1 MPAAPCRM
9 ASFRK
14 RQKKKIRSGQ
24 EQKREKGKEGEED
37 KRTDRLVRD
46 LYGAPGGPLSCLTG
60 SCEERQFCKCI
71 TKKRIDLW

>member
-1 MPAAPCRM
+1 M

-14 RQKKKIRSGQ
+14 RQKRKKIRSGQ

-46 LYGAPGGPLSCLTG
+46 LYGGPGRAFAMSHLGA
-60 SCEERQFCKCI
+60 
-71 TKKRIDLW
+71 